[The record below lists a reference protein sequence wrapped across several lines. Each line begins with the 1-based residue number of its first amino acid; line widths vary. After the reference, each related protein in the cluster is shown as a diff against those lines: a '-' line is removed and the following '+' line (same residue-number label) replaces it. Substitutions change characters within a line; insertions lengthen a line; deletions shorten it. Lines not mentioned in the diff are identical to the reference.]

1 MEINYTAKS
10 MTDAVT
16 SIYTRLYEL
25 LCIHTKLN
33 ILAMSAMQS
42 MGYNGFKRW
51 HRYRSHQYMKLKLKV
66 RTEMYDKFRLIPN
79 FKDVEISYSP
89 KSMEEHLKSWESAIL
104 SAIQELGTVNKD
116 FYETA
121 GINCKIAK
129 CAMCK
134 MMKDY
139 EKVGRYYK
147 RFTESDWLTLDM
159 HIVDDSIHEKFKKK
173 EARYEYKGRTEK
185 GL

>member
-1 MEINYTAKS
+1 MEINYVAKT
-10 MTDAVT
+10 MADTVT
-16 SIYTRLYEL
+16 SIYTRLYNV
-25 LCIHTKLN
+25 LCIPTKLN
-33 ILAMSAMQS
+33 ILAMSALQA

-51 HRYRSHQYMKLKLKV
+51 HRYRSKQFMKLKLKL
-66 RTEMYDKFRLIPN
+66 RNEMYDKFRLVPD
-79 FKDVEISYSP
+79 FKDVELTYSP
-89 KSMEEHLKSWESAIL
+89 KSMEEHLKSWDGAIL
-104 SAIQELGTVNKD
+104 SAIQELGTINKD

-129 CAMCK
+129 CAICK

-159 HIVDDSIHEKFKKK
+159 HTVDDFLHEKYKMK
-173 EARYEYKGRTEK
+173 EERHECKGRN
-185 GL
+185 